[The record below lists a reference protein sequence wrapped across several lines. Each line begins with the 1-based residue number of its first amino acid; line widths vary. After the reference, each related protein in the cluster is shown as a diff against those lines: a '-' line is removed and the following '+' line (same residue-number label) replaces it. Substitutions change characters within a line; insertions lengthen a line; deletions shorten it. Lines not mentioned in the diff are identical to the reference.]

1 MIVAPMSKKFI
12 LRYCGK
18 GTKPTNAVARVKAC
32 EDVKLLDDSSPRML
46 LVEGP
51 KQAVEAL
58 AGTMSDWVVSA
69 ERTVKL
75 PNPRPQVRS
84 KRAA

>member
-18 GTKPTNAVARVKAC
+18 GAKPATVVARVKAS

-69 ERTVKL
+69 ERTMKV

>member
-1 MIVAPMSKKFI
+1 MPKKFI

-18 GTKPTNAVARVKAC
+18 GAKPASAVARVKAS
-32 EDVKLLDDSSPRML
+32 DAVKVLDDSSPRML

-51 KQAVEAL
+51 KQAGEAL
-58 AGTMSDWVVSA
+58 AGTMSDWVVNT

-75 PNPRPQVRS
+75 PNPRPQLRS

>member
-1 MIVAPMSKKFI
+1 MMAAPMSKKFI

-18 GTKPTNAVARVKAC
+18 GAKPAGAVARVKAC
-32 EDVKLLDDSSPRML
+32 EDVRLVDASSPRML

-51 KQAVEAL
+51 KHAVEAL
-58 AGTMSDWVVSA
+58 AGRMSDWVVSE

>member
-1 MIVAPMSKKFI
+1 MIVASMSKKFI
-12 LRYCGK
+12 MRYCGK
-18 GTKPTNAVARVKAC
+18 GAKPANAVARVKASAA
-32 EDVKLLDDSSPRML
+32 VKVLDDSSPRML

-58 AGTMSDWVVSA
+58 AGTLSDWVVCA

-75 PNPRPQVRS
+75 PNPRPQIRS

>member
-18 GTKPTNAVARVKAC
+18 GAKPATAVARVKASG
-32 EDVKLLDDSSPRML
+32 DVKLLDDSSPRML

-69 ERTVKL
+69 ERTMKV

>member
-1 MIVAPMSKKFI
+1 MTKKFI

-18 GTKPTNAVARVKAC
+18 GGKPADAVARVKAAD
-32 EDVKLLDDSSPRML
+32 DVKVVDDSSPRML

-51 KQAVEAL
+51 KAAVEAL
-58 AGTMSDWVVSA
+58 AGSLADWVMSE

-75 PNPRPQVRS
+75 PNPRPRVRS
-84 KRAA
+84 S

>member
-18 GTKPTNAVARVKAC
+18 GPKPAGAVARVKAS
-32 EDVKLLDDSSPRML
+32 DAVKVLDDSSPRML

-75 PNPRPQVRS
+75 PNTRPQLRS

>member
-18 GTKPTNAVARVKAC
+18 GAKPAGAVARVRAC
-32 EDVKLLDDSSPRML
+32 ENVKLLDDSSPRML

-58 AGTMSDWVVSA
+58 AGTMSHWVVSA

-75 PNPRPQVRS
+75 PNPRPQMRS

>member
-1 MIVAPMSKKFI
+1 MIVASMSKKFI
-12 LRYCGK
+12 LRYCGE
-18 GTKPTNAVARVKAC
+18 GAKPPGAVARVKAS
-32 EDVKLLDDSSPRML
+32 DAVKVLDDSSPRML

>member
-1 MIVAPMSKKFI
+1 MIVASMSKKFI

-18 GTKPTNAVARVKAC
+18 GAKPATAVARVKAS

-46 LVEGP
+46 LVEGL

-69 ERTVKL
+69 ERTMKV

>member
-1 MIVAPMSKKFI
+1 MIVASMSKKFI

-18 GTKPTNAVARVKAC
+18 DAKPAGAAARVEAS
-32 EDVKLLDDSSPRML
+32 DAVKVLDDSSPRML

-58 AGTMSDWVVSA
+58 AGTLSDWVVSA
-69 ERTVKL
+69 ERTMKV

>member
-1 MIVAPMSKKFI
+1 MIVASMPKNSS
-12 LRYCGK
+12 CGTAARHEAHQRS
-18 GTKPTNAVARVKAC
+18 GTREGVR
-32 EDVKLLDDSSPRML
+32 DVKLLDDSSPRML

-51 KQAVEAL
+51 RQAVEAL

-75 PNPRPQVRS
+75 PNTRPQVRS